1 MRQREIQVQQHQQLG
16 SWWSWPGTAP
26 LWPSAVSYRS
36 IGRWQGGTLR
46 EWAWLGV
53 PAGRARNKDKSA
65 DSGSYKHSWS
75 HCSENRSLITHG
87 QHPKTSQE
95 NWISAGWKLCFTR
108 THRKKAVCF
117 NLFKTTTGLCD
128 QETKTAI
135 SLPCY
140 FLSKQ
145 LIYCSSPSFASVLTH

>member
-1 MRQREIQVQQHQQLG
+1 MDLDD
-16 SWWSWPGTAP
+16 PGLAGTSTAP
-26 LWPSAVSYRS
+26 LWPRAVSYRP
-36 IGRWQGGTLR
+36 IQRPQGSTLA
-46 EWAWLGV
+46 EWTWLGT

-95 NWISAGWKLCFTR
+95 NWISAGWKFCFTR
-108 THRKKAVCF
+108 THKKKAVCF
-117 NLFKTTTGLCD
+117 NLFKTTTRLMTRRWR
-128 QETKTAI
+128 QQSPSPVI
-135 SLPCY
+135 

>member
-1 MRQREIQVQQHQQLG
+1 MTITFSYISIRRRQG
-16 SWWSWPGTAP
+16 SM
-26 LWPSAVSYRS
+26 
-36 IGRWQGGTLR
+36 LR
-46 EWAWLGV
+46 EWPWLGTL
-53 PAGRARNKDKSA
+53 AGRARNKDKSA

-87 QHPKTSQE
+87 QPPRTSQE

-108 THRKKAVCF
+108 MHRKKAVCF

-128 QETKTAI
+128 QEMKTVI

-140 FLSKQ
+140 FFKQATHLLFQ
-145 LIYCSSPSFASVLTH
+145 LILRFRSHTLKECVVHTSVFNPGLASKEKN

>member
-1 MRQREIQVQQHQQLG
+1 MDPDGVGLA
-16 SWWSWPGTAP
+16 GTSTVP
-26 LWPSAVSYRS
+26 LRPSAISYRS
-36 IGRWQGGTLR
+36 IWRWQGSMLG
-46 EWAWLGV
+46 EWAWLG
-53 PAGRARNKDKSA
+53 ALADRARKKYKSA

-95 NWISAGWKLCFTR
+95 NWISAGWKLCFTQ
-108 THRKKAVCF
+108 TQRKQAVWF

-128 QETKTAI
+128 QEVKTVI
-135 SLPCY
+135 SLPVI